1 MEVTLKVHP
10 EEKGFHLDCTA
21 LSVRLPP
28 LWAPSAL
35 TYLWRGMQRDTLWKW
50 MKHSFKTEQKKEQ
63 LAEKD
68 GISMEKQLLLFPL
81 MAV

>member
-1 MEVTLKVHP
+1 
-10 EEKGFHLDCTA
+10 
-21 LSVRLPP
+21 
-28 LWAPSAL
+28 
-35 TYLWRGMQRDTLWKW
+35 